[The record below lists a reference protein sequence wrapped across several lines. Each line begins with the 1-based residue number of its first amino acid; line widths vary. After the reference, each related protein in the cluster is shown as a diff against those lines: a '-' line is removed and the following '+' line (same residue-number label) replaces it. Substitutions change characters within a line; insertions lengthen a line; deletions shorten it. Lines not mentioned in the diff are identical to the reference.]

1 MPNAAKLLQVT
12 DLQTDFHTAAG
23 VVPAV
28 RKVSFGLDPSETLG
42 IVGESG
48 SGKSVT
54 AMSIMRLIKSPPG
67 RITGGRVEY
76 KGTDLLAQSDAHIR
90 SIRGNR
96 ISMIFQE
103 PMTSLNPLMTVG
115 EQIAEVMQL
124 HLKLGRREATD
135 RAIDMLKRVQI
146 PSPEKRVKDYPHHM
160 SGGMRQRVMIAMAL
174 ACNPEIL
181 IADEPTTALD
191 VTIQSQIMDLILGLK
206 EEFGSAVLMITHDL
220 GVIAEMAQRV
230 VVMYAG
236 QVVETGTVYEIFE
249 DPQHP
254 YTRSLLQSVPK
265 LGSRSANGRHR
276 LHEIPGMVPSLAN
289 LPKGCTFRDRCP
301 IAGPE
306 CGLREIELNP
316 FAIGR
321 MTRCIKL
328 GATAG
333 AMV

>member
-1 MPNAAKLLQVT
+1 MPNVGPLLQVT

-23 VVPAV
+23 VVPVV
-28 RKVSFGLDPSETLG
+28 RKVPFGLDPAETLG
-42 IVGESG
+42 LVGESG

-54 AMSIMRLIKSPPG
+54 AMSIMRLIKSPLG
-67 RITGGRVEY
+67 RISGGRVVY
-76 KGTDLLAQSDAHIR
+76 KGTDLLTQNDAYMR
-90 SIRGNR
+90 GVRGNR

-103 PMTSLNPLMTVG
+103 PMTSLNPLMAVG
-115 EQIAEVMQL
+115 EQIAEVMQW
-124 HLKLGRREATD
+124 HLNIGRCEAMD
-135 RAIDMLKRVQI
+135 RAIEMLIRLQI
-146 PSPEKRVKDYPHHM
+146 PSPEKRIKDYPHHM

-174 ACNPEIL
+174 ACNPEVL

-236 QVVETGTVYEIFE
+236 QVVETGTVFEIFE

-254 YTRSLLQSVPK
+254 YTRSLLRSVPK
-265 LGSRSANGRHR
+265 LGSRAANGRHR
-276 LHEIPGMVPSLAN
+276 LHEIPGMVPNLAN
-289 LPKGCTFRDRCP
+289 LPAGCTFRDRCP

-306 CGLREIELNP
+306 CALADIDLHPLAE
-316 FAIGR
+316 GR
-321 MTRCIKL
+321 MSRCIKL
-328 GATAG
+328 GAMA
-333 AMV
+333 